1 MFNQATIYTAQLYI
15 QIDWINFQQGSI
27 KVMGRECS
35 VMAMQCDDDEQ
46 ARKPDEGMRVRNA
59 E

>member
-1 MFNQATIYTAQLYI
+1 
-15 QIDWINFQQGSI
+15 
-27 KVMGRECS
+27 MGRECS